1 MVLANARK
9 RFAKLE
15 PAAIGMENK
24 LRDLTI
30 LGKMFADAGQIGV
43 TLSGNGRFSGAH
55 LMIDDIDLRI
65 LDALQK
71 DANQSVS
78 DIARHAG
85 VSTTPCWRRI
95 QRLEAEGVISKRVA
109 LLDRAQLNAAVTVFI
124 AVRTSKHTVEWLE
137 KFRKVVKDIP
147 EVVDFYRMSGD
158 IDYLLKAYVPDIAS
172 YDALYKKL
180 IAKIELSDVTSM
192 FAMEELKSTT
202 AIPLGF
208 KRQ

>member
-1 MVLANARK
+1 
-9 RFAKLE
+9 
-15 PAAIGMENK
+15 
-24 LRDLTI
+24 
-30 LGKMFADAGQIGV
+30 
-43 TLSGNGRFSGAH
+43 
-55 LMIDDIDLRI
+55 MIDDIDMRI
-65 LDALQK
+65 LEALQK
-71 DANQSVS
+71 DASQSVS

-147 EVVDFYRMSGD
+147 EIVDFYRMSGE

-192 FAMEELKSTT
+192 FAMEELKATT

-208 KRQ
+208 KR

>member
-1 MVLANARK
+1 
-9 RFAKLE
+9 
-15 PAAIGMENK
+15 
-24 LRDLTI
+24 
-30 LGKMFADAGQIGV
+30 
-43 TLSGNGRFSGAH
+43 
-55 LMIDDIDLRI
+55 MIDDIDLRI

-78 DIARHAG
+78 DIAKHAG

-208 KRQ
+208 KR

>member
-1 MVLANARK
+1 
-9 RFAKLE
+9 
-15 PAAIGMENK
+15 
-24 LRDLTI
+24 
-30 LGKMFADAGQIGV
+30 
-43 TLSGNGRFSGAH
+43 
-55 LMIDDIDLRI
+55 MIDEIDLRI

-78 DIARHAG
+78 DIAKHAG

-124 AVRTSKHTVEWLE
+124 AVRTNKHTVDWLE

-208 KRQ
+208 KR

>member
-1 MVLANARK
+1 
-9 RFAKLE
+9 
-15 PAAIGMENK
+15 
-24 LRDLTI
+24 
-30 LGKMFADAGQIGV
+30 
-43 TLSGNGRFSGAH
+43 
-55 LMIDDIDLRI
+55 MIDDIDLRI

-78 DIARHAG
+78 DIAKHAG

-95 QRLEAEGVISKRVA
+95 QRLEAEGIISKRVA
-109 LLDRAQLNAAVTVFI
+109 LLDRAQLNADVTVFI
-124 AVRTSKHTVEWLE
+124 AVRTNKHTVEWLE

-208 KRQ
+208 KR

>member
-1 MVLANARK
+1 
-9 RFAKLE
+9 
-15 PAAIGMENK
+15 
-24 LRDLTI
+24 
-30 LGKMFADAGQIGV
+30 
-43 TLSGNGRFSGAH
+43 
-55 LMIDDIDLRI
+55 
-65 LDALQK
+65 
-71 DANQSVS
+71 VS
-78 DIARHAG
+78 DIAKHAG

-124 AVRTSKHTVEWLE
+124 AVRTNKHTVDWLE

-147 EVVDFYRMSGD
+147 EVVDFYRMSGE

-208 KRQ
+208 KR

>member
-1 MVLANARK
+1 
-9 RFAKLE
+9 
-15 PAAIGMENK
+15 
-24 LRDLTI
+24 
-30 LGKMFADAGQIGV
+30 
-43 TLSGNGRFSGAH
+43 
-55 LMIDDIDLRI
+55 MIDDIDLRI

-78 DIARHAG
+78 DIAKHAG

-147 EVVDFYRMSGD
+147 EIVDFYRMSGE

-192 FAMEELKSTT
+192 FAMEELKATT

-208 KRQ
+208 KR

>member
-1 MVLANARK
+1 
-9 RFAKLE
+9 
-15 PAAIGMENK
+15 
-24 LRDLTI
+24 
-30 LGKMFADAGQIGV
+30 
-43 TLSGNGRFSGAH
+43 
-55 LMIDDIDLRI
+55 MIDDIDLRI

-208 KRQ
+208 KR

>member
-1 MVLANARK
+1 MTASP
-9 RFAKLE
+9 E
-15 PAAIGMENK
+15 
-24 LRDLTI
+24 LR
-30 LGKMFADAGQIGV
+30 
-43 TLSGNGRFSGAH
+43 

-78 DIARHAG
+78 DIAKHAG

-147 EVVDFYRMSGD
+147 EIVDFYRMSGE

-192 FAMEELKSTT
+192 FAMEELKATT

-208 KRQ
+208 KR